1 MDNNV
6 LDKILIKVINIE
18 EKMGAFATRNEMNE
32 KFGLVLNNIDRF
44 VKLHETLDQ
53 ELVMLRNKYNR
64 LEERIVVLEQ
74 KMQTV

>member
-1 MDNNV
+1 MDNNI
-6 LDKILIKVINIE
+6 LDTILVKVINIE
-18 EKMGAFATRNEMNE
+18 EKIGTFATRDEMNE

-64 LEERIVVLEQ
+64 LEERVVVLEQ
-74 KMQTV
+74 KMAI